1 MRIAPINYDVYD
13 KVDRFQLTKLIGSKD
28 PFKKTDKVTHVTINK
43 KRFSDEDM
51 ISLTG
56 FCHGQPLEHHGG
68 NAAVS
73 AKDFDHFRAV
83 VAHALKEIQVLYH
96 KHISFGYLFSLYR
109 LFLRKK
115 QTKFFPW
122 KLWELKRTS
131 VDSEKKKRKTMCL

>member
-1 MRIAPINYDVYD
+1 MRIAPFNYDVYD

-28 PFKKTDKVTHVTINK
+28 PFKKTDKVAHVTINK

-83 VAHALKEIQVLYH
+83 VAHALKEIQVCY
-96 KHISFGYLFSLYR
+96 ITNT
-109 LFLRKK
+109 FLSVY
-115 QTKFFPW
+115 FF
-122 KLWELKRTS
+122 LVRFFFVT
-131 VDSEKKKRKTMCL
+131 

>member
-1 MRIAPINYDVYD
+1 M
-13 KVDRFQLTKLIGSKD
+13 DRFQLTKLIGSKD
-28 PFKKTDKVTHVTINK
+28 PFKKTDKVAHHVTINK

-83 VAHALKEIQVLYH
+83 VAHALKEIQVPYH
-96 KHISFGYLFSLYR
+96 KHIAFTNTSFFPYAGFFVTKADKNFSLEA
-109 LFLRKK
+109 LG
-115 QTKFFPW
+115 T
-122 KLWELKRTS
+122 LK
-131 VDSEKKKRKTMCL
+131 DKC

>member
-1 MRIAPINYDVYD
+1 MRIAPFNYDVYD

-28 PFKKTDKVTHVTINK
+28 PFKKTDKVAHVTINK

-83 VAHALKEIQVLYH
+83 VAHALKEIQVPYH
-96 KHISFGYLFSLYR
+96 KHISFGLFFPYTGFFCDKSRVFSLEAVG
-109 LFLRKK
+109 
-115 QTKFFPW
+115 T
-122 KLWELKRTS
+122 
-131 VDSEKKKRKTMCL
+131 